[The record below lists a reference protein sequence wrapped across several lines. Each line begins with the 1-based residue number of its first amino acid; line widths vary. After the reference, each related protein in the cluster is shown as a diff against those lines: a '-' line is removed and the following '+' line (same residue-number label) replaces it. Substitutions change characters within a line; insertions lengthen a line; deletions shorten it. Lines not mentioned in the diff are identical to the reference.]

1 MKFFERSFSCA
12 WSTCTNEQINSSHR
26 IDNLNYV
33 VIFSTQSIYRKPYG
47 NKTKTPRAK
56 VIRSES
62 TIRVSSRIDSELY
75 LMLKNIYGTQGW
87 TMEDRI
93 NELLE
98 KDYEYMLRQKWV
110 IDLISKS
117 KGRAFDKY
125 MDVRDKVRSGII
137 TANSPAS
144 SSSTN
149 DSGTDFNTD
158 PQFEMMSNE
167 HLASNRNCF
176 R

>member
-1 MKFFERSFSCA
+1 MA
-12 WSTCTNEQINSSHR
+12 T
-26 IDNLNYV
+26 
-33 VIFSTQSIYRKPYG
+33 KP
-47 NKTKTPRAK
+47 KTPRAK

-62 TIRVSSRIDSELY
+62 TVRVSSRIDSELY
-75 LMLKNIYGTQGW
+75 LILKNIYGTQGW

-125 MDVRDKVRSGII
+125 MDVRDKVKNG
-137 TANSPAS
+137 TLTP
-144 SSSTN
+144 STPTTSTPDFGSDSQFGN
-149 DSGTDFNTD
+149 DE
-158 PQFEMMSNE
+158 Q
-167 HLASNRNCF
+167 
-176 R
+176 

>member
-1 MKFFERSFSCA
+1 MK
-12 WSTCTNEQINSSHR
+12 
-26 IDNLNYV
+26 
-33 VIFSTQSIYRKPYG
+33 KP
-47 NKTKTPRAK
+47 KATRAK
-56 VIRSES
+56 VIKSES

-110 IDLISKS
+110 IDLIAKS

-125 MDVRDKVRSGII
+125 MDVRDKVRNGTI
-137 TANSPAS
+137 TPNTTSLPTD
-144 SSSTN
+144 SSSTSSSVNSQFGN
-149 DSGTDFNTD
+149 DE
-158 PQFEMMSNE
+158 Q
-167 HLASNRNCF
+167 
-176 R
+176 